1 MKFMNV
7 TAPQLLMLAL
17 VISAISGVTSAAASL
32 YMDYRVLP
40 IVYRDA
46 SGACTK
52 VDNFDNGH
60 AFNCADVDLV
70 LRRYRTPAGE
80 TFEKVPTTD
89 VHKVSP

>member
-40 IVYRDA
+40 VVHKAAD
-46 SGACTK
+46 GTCTK
-52 VDNFDNGH
+52 VENFDNGH
-60 AFNCADVDLV
+60 AFNCGDVDLI
-70 LRRYRTPAGE
+70 LRRYRLPE
-80 TFEKVPTTD
+80 NEKVPTPD
-89 VHKVSP
+89 VHKVPS